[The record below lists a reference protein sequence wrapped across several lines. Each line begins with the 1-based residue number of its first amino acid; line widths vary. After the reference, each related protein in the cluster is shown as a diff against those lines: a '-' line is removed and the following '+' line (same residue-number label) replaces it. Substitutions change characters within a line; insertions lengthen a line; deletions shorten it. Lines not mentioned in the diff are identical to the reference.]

1 MLAFPPPKNTTD
13 RDTCMPAPAHR
24 FSLSIEDSTSAF
36 QVLAFE
42 GTEGI
47 SKPYVFTIDLVSEC
61 ADPDLERLLHQQAF
75 LTFDGSDSG
84 IHGQIY
90 QIRQRDSGARLT
102 HYSVTLVPHF
112 SYLAHRTNQ
121 RIFQSLTVPQI
132 ISRVLKDHGILE
144 SARQF
149 QLNGTCLPREYCV
162 QYQET
167 DLHFIQRLCEEEGMH
182 FHFQHSRKGH
192 VLVFGDNQS
201 LFRKLSRAT
210 PYHQNSGMIAE
221 EPVIRSFSTRL
232 ETRTSHTSRRDYDFE
247 HAGWQPH
254 AEYRPGN
261 DKAQPDLED
270 YTWPGHFQ
278 TSERG
283 RLLSQ
288 QALERHRCDYQQ
300 AEGESDQP
308 LLVSGHFLPLSN
320 HPHEAW
326 NKLWL
331 LTHIHHQ
338 GRQPQVLEETFI
350 GTKNDDED
358 FIQGYRN
365 RFLATPWDVFFRPA
379 LLHRKPRIPGSQTA
393 RVTGPESEQVYC
405 DAHGRI
411 KVRFHWDREGT
422 FTDTSSTWLRVA
434 SHWAGNMHGGVTIP
448 RVGMEVLVTFI
459 DGDPDQPIVSGC
471 LPNSLN
477 PVPYALPA
485 HKYRSVFRSRSAP
498 TGSGFNELYLE
509 DRSEQE
515 LIYVRA
521 QRDMEQKIIHD
532 SRLEVG
538 NERSETIK
546 GNSISDV
553 EAEERRTTGADR
565 KVRVKANDYL
575 HVDNNSYLRAGQ
587 ILVAEAGQQ
596 VHIKAGANL
605 ILDAGAS
612 ITLKAGGQHIVIG
625 AGGIF
630 SSSPIGQ
637 GGAPV
642 TGAPSASGLP
652 TPVAALLSASL
663 VTQKQAFRDA
673 AEKAAPVCAI
683 CLKLK
688 EQQA

>member
-1 MLAFPPPKNTTD
+1 
-13 RDTCMPAPAHR
+13 MPAPAHR

-448 RVGMEVLVTFI
+448 RVGTHYPLTSTAASFAVAARQQAAVSTNFI
-459 DGDPDQPIVSGC
+459 WRIAASKNLSMCV
-471 LPNSLN
+471 
-477 PVPYALPA
+477 
-485 HKYRSVFRSRSAP
+485 RSATWNKKSSMTAVWKWVMSGRKP
-498 TGSGFNELYLE
+498 SRATVSAMWRQKNDAQQAQTAKSGSK
-509 DRSEQE
+509 Q
-515 LIYVRA
+515 
-521 QRDMEQKIIHD
+521 
-532 SRLEVG
+532 
-538 NERSETIK
+538 TI
-546 GNSISDV
+546 
-553 EAEERRTTGADR
+553 TCM
-565 KVRVKANDYL
+565 
-575 HVDNNSYLRAGQ
+575 
-587 ILVAEAGQQ
+587 
-596 VHIKAGANL
+596 
-605 ILDAGAS
+605 S
-612 ITLKAGGQHIVIG
+612 IT
-625 AGGIF
+625 
-630 SSSPIGQ
+630 
-637 GGAPV
+637 
-642 TGAPSASGLP
+642 T
-652 TPVAALLSASL
+652 
-663 VTQKQAFRDA
+663 
-673 AEKAAPVCAI
+673 AI
-683 CLKLK
+683 CVPARSWLPKQDSK
-688 EQQA
+688 FISRQVPI